1 MRFSQRHGHSPV
13 KNAIQI
19 DSMDDALRNS
29 LWNVLQV
36 VVWDSHKSGSSYSYT
51 SHSNLFDLLRAY
63 WRDYFK
69 TPVDQIPQYI
79 QDSVKILRDYFF
91 QCSWYE
97 AYDFIEFSSQLLG
110 KSREKFISLCNKV
123 LEREVSGYR
132 LIDCKITP
140 ITSPVELQAVEES
153 IANTAGN
160 VGANTHLRRALELLS
175 DRQNPDYRNS
185 IKESISAVESVV
197 QAIAGDSS
205 ATLGAALKAISEQTP
220 IHPALNKSLSS
231 LYGYTSD
238 SGGIRHALL
247 DEPNLDFGVFADQ
260 CGCNLTFSGSG
271 GRKLAMILSLR

>member
-13 KNAIQI
+13 KDAIQI

-36 VVWDSHKSGSSYSYT
+36 VIWDSHKSKSPYSYT

-69 TPVDQIPQYI
+69 SPVDQIPEYVQESI
-79 QDSVKILRDYFF
+79 KFLRNYFF
-91 QCSWYE
+91 RCEWYE
-97 AYDFIEFSSQLLG
+97 VYDFIEFSSHRLG
-110 KSREKFISLCNKV
+110 NSRKNFMSLCNEV

-132 LIDCKITP
+132 LIDYTITP
-140 ITSPVELQAVEES
+140 ITSPAELEAVEES
-153 IANTAGN
+153 LARTSKN
-160 VGANTHLRRALELLS
+160 VGANTHLHRALELLS
-175 DRQNPDYRNS
+175 DRQSPDYRNS

-205 ATLGAALKAISEQTP
+205 ATLGAALKAISEQAP
-220 IHPALNKSLSS
+220 MHPALNRSLNS

-247 DEPNLDFGVFADQ
+247 DEPDLDFIDAKFMLVACSAFVNYLIGK
-260 CGCNLTFSGSG
+260 SS
-271 GRKLAMILSLR
+271 